1 MAFRRVLENLK
12 MVSTENVEFEGV
24 AKQIAEIHQEITGG
38 KVGMSHMHIEF
49 WYMGHDR
56 TGGNFNWFQ
65 GDGVTSMAHPDFD
78 DLEWGQCVEKEYPF
92 GRRIKT
98 LLKLA
103 REQDLKGNV
112 PVRNVYDMKVYS
124 DGRYEFQFYHDADLV
139 ADQKARSEEA
149 EQILA
154 THHQDLQVEN
164 NPEDGNF
171 PDQSS
176 QSVSR
181 ENLEKYEILKEK
193 IYRKADNIWHAEVF
207 LRYQAA
213 LVAPDDWEEVRI
225 EMIKQDENS
234 TRMNQWVKLKG
245 EVDFQQ
251 LYGINSM
258 DVVDAIEHWRVR
270 KDEGQH
276 RHRNIR
282 FTFTPEDVEMYNE
295 MRYEWDVS

>member
-1 MAFRRVLENLK
+1 MPASKRNENL
-12 MVSTENVEFEGV
+12 
-24 AKQIAEIHQEITGG
+24 AKEIVDIHLEIMGN
-38 KVGMSHMHIEF
+38 KVGMSHCHTEF
-49 WYMGHDR
+49 WYSSNDR
-56 TGGNFNWFQ
+56 TGGDFLWFED
-65 GDGVTSMAHPDFD
+65 DGVTTTIHPDYD
-78 DLEWGQCVEKEYPF
+78 GLELREC
-92 GRRIKT
+92 
-98 LLKLA
+98 LKLQFPFESRIASILSQA
-103 REQDLKGNV
+103 REDDKSAGL
-112 PVRNVYDMKVYS
+112 PVRNVYDMKVYN

-139 ADQKARSEEA
+139 ADQKARSAKA
-149 EQILA
+149 EKNRAKRQ
-154 THHQDLQVEN
+154 QDLQAVN
-164 NPEDGNF
+164 STEDNSI

-213 LVAPDDWEEVRI
+213 LVAPADWEEVRI